1 MNTNTA
7 VIDNMKRIT
16 LSLETGPSPNNMK
29 GSKPVLFQFIYGVGT
44 QGLCLFEKALFGKK
58 IGEELFFQLDPYQTD
73 EMFGHLEQQLIAII
87 PLEKPCTLKSTIT
100 AIETADKRELVR
112 AIAKGSGSNDCGCG
126 CGC

>member
-1 MNTNTA
+1 MHTNTD

-44 QGLCLFEKALFGKK
+44 QGLCLFEKALYGKK

-73 EMFGHLEQQLIAII
+73 EMFGHLEPQL
-87 PLEKPCTLKSTIT
+87 T
-100 AIETADKRELVR
+100 AIMPLGKTLHLKINHNGYRNSR
-112 AIAKGSGSNDCGCG
+112 
-126 CGC
+126 